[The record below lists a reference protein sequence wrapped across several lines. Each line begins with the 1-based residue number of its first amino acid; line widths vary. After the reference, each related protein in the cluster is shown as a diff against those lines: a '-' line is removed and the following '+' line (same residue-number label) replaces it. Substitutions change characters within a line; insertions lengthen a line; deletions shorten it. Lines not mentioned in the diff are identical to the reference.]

1 MFKKLSLL
9 LIGFCVFWPVVSF
22 NACQNKKATGL
33 DKILPQVPI
42 AVRPFPLQN
51 VRLLDGPFKQAM
63 DRNTRYLHDLDS
75 DRLLHNF
82 RLTAGLPSSAP
93 PEGAAG
99 GLFGLVMLRER

>member
-1 MFKKLSLL
+1 MSKKLSLL

-22 NACQNKKATGL
+22 SVCQNKKAAGL
-33 DKILPQVPI
+33 DKIQPQVPI

-51 VRLLDGPFKQAM
+51 VRVLDGPFKQAM